1 MSLITVEE
9 EKCTQCN
16 ACVESCPAAL
26 FKVTSEKS
34 YPVIPKP
41 NESRCIYCGHCESV
55 CPTGALTHQLSEKA
69 LASVHDTVKTPGS
82 EELSVYFK
90 NRRSIRQF
98 KSKLIDRQTMEK
110 VMDVVRY
117 APTGS
122 NRQLT
127 QWIVV
132 SNPELIHELAKST
145 IDWMKNLMTTNP
157 EMATRLSANRL
168 IYAFEN
174 GYDGIC
180 RKAPHLFISY
190 APSSHP
196 GGLKDAV
203 IAASHLE
210 LLLPSFGLGG
220 CWAGYL
226 MVALQYWPE
235 TKRLIGLDDSSS
247 VHAVLMGGY
256 PKYKYKTIPPRNE
269 PIINWL

>member
-1 MSLITVEE
+1 
-9 EKCTQCN
+9 
-16 ACVESCPAAL
+16 
-26 FKVTSEKS
+26 
-34 YPVIPKP
+34 
-41 NESRCIYCGHCESV
+41 
-55 CPTGALTHQLSEKA
+55 
-69 LASVHDTVKTPGS
+69 
-82 EELSVYFK
+82 
-90 NRRSIRQF
+90 
-98 KSKLIDRQTMEK
+98 MEK